1 MAQYIDTALNDFP
14 LVGGTAPRRIGYV
27 VNFSFHIWYKVVQEY
42 MSARAKQYGTG
53 ELLFR
58 DAQQD
63 LRTQLSAIDDLLAQQ
78 VDALIVTPV
87 PGPGTEAVVQ
97 KARAAGIPLVIEAN
111 PVAGMSTM
119 VAICDYD
126 AGVKTGIWAGEYARA
141 TIGDSLA
148 VLDIAYPPLRPCVLR
163 SDGFLDGLR
172 SVVPGA
178 KLAERVNG
186 EAVIE
191 TAQRESTRALQRH
204 PEINMMF
211 AMDDESLQGGLLAA
225 RDLGRSERGIV
236 AVGFGLAG
244 DEAKYH
250 LLHADAW
257 KASLSM
263 FPEWVGARC
272 VDQTVRLLNNHSVQV
287 HDVVPTI
294 CVSRDMMTTY
304 FTEREQKW
312 YPNFKALLA
321 ITREDRCSK
330 V

>member
-1 MAQYIDTALNDFP
+1 MTRYVETALLDFP
-14 LVGGTAPRRIGYV
+14 LVEGSAPRRIGYV

-42 MSARAKQYGTG
+42 MSARAKQYGIAD
-53 ELLFR
+53 LLFR

-63 LRTQLSAIDDLLAQQ
+63 LTTQLGAVDDLLAER

-87 PGPGTEAVVQ
+87 PGPGTEAVVK
-97 KARAAGIPLVIEAN
+97 KARAADVPLVIEAN

-126 AGVKTGIWAGEYARA
+126 AGVKSGIWAGEYALQ

-148 VLDIAYPPLRPCVLR
+148 VLDIAYPPLRPCILR

-191 TAQRESTRALQRH
+191 TARRESARALQRH

-211 AMDDESLQGGLLAA
+211 AMDDESLEGGLLAA
-225 RDLGRSERGIV
+225 RDLKRSERGIV

-244 DEAKYH
+244 DEAKRH

-272 VDQTVRLLNNHSVQV
+272 VDQCVRLLNKQEVRV
-287 HDVVPTI
+287 HDTVPTL
-294 CVSRDMMTTY
+294 CVSRDMITGY
-304 FTEREQKW
+304 FAEREGRW

-321 ITREDRCSK
+321 IPREDQCAK